1 MSSDIHW
8 CCFLPTPPSL
18 FLAPSRVWNM
28 VSTVI
33 THHGFRF
40 LQLQPTRMQKTQKV
54 GIKCL
59 QELPLYPTGL
69 TFSWL
74 LSVWAFCTTLS
85 RPVICC
91 FQPDRHVTRAV
102 PQEANWWHKVWSKAQ
117 QVEGNPQV
125 MSLWETHSPAQTQRM
140 DLDTRG
146 AVGSEALMT
155 VLHNRMSGEQ
165 AYPEAVH
172 RASYP

>member
-18 FLAPSRVWNM
+18 FLAPIRVWNM

-33 THHGFRF
+33 TRHGIRF
-40 LQLQPTRMQKTQKV
+40 LQLQPTRTQKV

-59 QELPLYPTGL
+59 KEVPLFTPRDWHSL
-69 TFSWL
+69 DF

-91 FQPDRHVTRAV
+91 FQLDRHVTRAV

-117 QVEGNPQV
+117 QVEGNTEV
-125 MSLWETHSPAQTQRM
+125 MPLWETHSPAQTQRM
-140 DLDTRG
+140 DLETRG

-155 VLHNRMSGEQ
+155 VLHNRMSGGQ

-172 RASYP
+172 GASYP